1 LPKNLLSINWFEN
14 KKAVQEEIIN
24 RVASSPLITLDLEQ
38 LSPSG
43 ERVQYDLKD
52 NLYQGIILKEDDF
65 RAFLRENDWSVYKG
79 KHVAVFCSE
88 DAIIPHWAFML
99 LVSRLSPYAKTVVYG
114 KLDDLEIE
122 LYRRAIQQ
130 LNPEDYKDKKIV
142 VKGCGEK
149 TVPVSAYMDVMT
161 LLQPVATSVMFGE
174 PCSTVPIYKKPKV
187 G

>member
-1 LPKNLLSINWFEN
+1 M
-14 KKAVQEEIIN
+14 QEEIIN

-38 LSPSG
+38 LSPEG

-52 NLYQGIILKEDDF
+52 NLYEGLILKESDF
-65 RAFLRENDWSVYKG
+65 RAFLKDNDWSVYKD

-99 LVSRLSPYAKTVVYG
+99 LVSKMSPYAKTVVYG
-114 KLDDLEIE
+114 NLDYLESE
-122 LYRRAIQQ
+122 LYRQAIRE
-130 LNPEDYKDKKIV
+130 LNPEDYKEKKVV

-149 TVPVSAYMDVMT
+149 AVPVSAYMDVMT
-161 LLQPVATSVMFGE
+161 FLQPIAASVMFGE
-174 PCSTVPIYKKPKV
+174 PCSTVPVYKKPKP

>member
-1 LPKNLLSINWFEN
+1 MKN

-38 LSPSG
+38 LSPEG

-52 NLYQGIILKEDDF
+52 NLYEGIILKESDF
-65 RAFLRENDWSVYKG
+65 RAFLRDNDWSVYKD

-99 LVSRLSPYAKTVVYG
+99 LASKMSPYAKTVVYG
-114 KLDDLEIE
+114 HLEDLEKE

-130 LNPEDYKDKKIV
+130 LNPEDYKEKKVV

-149 TVPVSAYMDVMT
+149 MVPASAYMDVMM
-161 LLQPVATSVMFGE
+161 LLQPVAASVMFGE
-174 PCSTVPIYKKPKV
+174 PCSTVPIYKKPKL